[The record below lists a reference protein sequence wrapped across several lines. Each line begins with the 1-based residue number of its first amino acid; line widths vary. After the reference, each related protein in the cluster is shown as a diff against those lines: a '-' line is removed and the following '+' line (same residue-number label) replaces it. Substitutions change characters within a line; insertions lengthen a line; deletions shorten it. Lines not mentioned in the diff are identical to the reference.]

1 MGGRLER
8 LRAPKLMWI
17 KSLCVLVLLAGSG
30 CLSAGSGTGSVDSVG
45 VLWPERGGGTSEDL
59 PPVVMIG
66 RIVFESET
74 GEACCLAGDPDLLMT
89 DLLVL
94 DDLPTGLGT
103 PTPTPTP
110 PAVRYDTTTG
120 TSRGSI
126 RGSRSQGMA
135 PPFITVTPTPT
146 ATPPART

>member
-8 LRAPKLMWI
+8 VRAPKLMWI

-74 GEACCLAGDPDLLMT
+74 GEACCLAVDPDLLMT

-94 DDLPTGLGT
+94 DDLPTG
-103 PTPTPTP
+103 PERRRQP
-110 PAVRYDTTTG
+110 PRRPQCDMTQQPEPVA
-120 TSRGSI
+120 
-126 RGSRSQGMA
+126 A
-135 PPFITVTPTPT
+135 PY
-146 ATPPART
+146 AAAGARAWCPPSSP